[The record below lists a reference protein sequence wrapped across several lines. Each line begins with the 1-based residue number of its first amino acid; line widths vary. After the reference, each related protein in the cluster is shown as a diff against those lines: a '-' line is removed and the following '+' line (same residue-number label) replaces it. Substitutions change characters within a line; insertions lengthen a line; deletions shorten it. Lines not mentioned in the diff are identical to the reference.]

1 MSVLRTPSS
10 SGNTTGTKSSSR
22 SSWARR
28 NSLMV
33 LLLFTCVTMCA
44 VAFEQNRTISSQQE
58 LIRSLFRDS
67 IELNAM
73 KMHIIDSNTGRR

>member
-1 MSVLRTPSS
+1 
-10 SGNTTGTKSSSR
+10 
-22 SSWARR
+22 
-28 NSLMV
+28 MV